1 MPLSQPPVEEV
12 EDDANENDFM
22 EEYTAQCISSRIA
35 RAPPGIE
42 AGSVVRLNRPTAS
55 GTYTVYIDSIH
66 GDSVQYSYGLGLLS
80 EGMCLLSDIRGLEE
94 NHAP

>member
-1 MPLSQPPVEEV
+1 MPPSQQTV
-12 EDDANENDFM
+12 EDDSNGNNFM
-22 EEYTAQCISSRIA
+22 EEYTAQCLSSRIA
-35 RAPPGIE
+35 RASPGIE

-55 GTYTVYIDSIH
+55 GTYTIYIDNIN

-80 EGMCLLSDIRGLEE
+80 EGMCRLSDIRGLEE